1 MRKGCVIGAN
11 INNSTLNNVLQ
22 KERHTMQLKGLK
34 SNQLGKLPA
43 VKNEIH
49 KKGNPKSA
57 IILFI

>member
-1 MRKGCVIGAN
+1 
-11 INNSTLNNVLQ
+11 
-22 KERHTMQLKGLK
+22 MQLKGLK

-57 IILFI
+57 IIILFFLLQSHKPHLEKSLNYNIHLK